1 MEKLEVFKGTEL
13 SFTLP
18 SNDQIT
24 IREQSAADDDV
35 LSAAT
40 RGSTVIDTINNFVM
54 GIVTEYRGKKGI
66 TKDEVLSMKLRDKHF
81 ILLKT
86 RMHSIGPIVEFDHKC
101 DSCGQESHWEEDLTQ
116 YDADFSSPVETHGP
130 KAPKPYEPD
139 SGPQFE
145 IELSSGKRFR
155 LYYLNGRGEKKI
167 LQAMKNGTLSKNVE
181 LFSRDIHIEVQ
192 GEWTPISSVN
202 ILSKREGVE
211 LSKAVAEKDAQFL
224 LGSDVVCP
232 NCNHQEFLPFTTI
245 SDFFFPVG
253 I

>member
-13 SFTLP
+13 SFILP
-18 SNDQIT
+18 SNESIT

-40 RGSTVIDTINNFVM
+40 RGSTVIDAINNFIM
-54 GIVTEYRGKKGI
+54 GIVTEYKGKKGI
-66 TKDEVLSMKLRDKHF
+66 TQDDVLNMKLKDKHF

-86 RMHSIGPIVEFDHKC
+86 RIHSIGSTVEFDHKC
-101 DSCGQESHWEEDLTQ
+101 DSCGQESHWEEDLAQ
-116 YDADFSSPVETHGP
+116 YDADFSSPKETHGE
-130 KAPKPYEPD
+130 KAPKPYD
-139 SGPQFE
+139 VGSGPHFE
-145 IELSSGKRFR
+145 ITLSSGKKFR
-155 LYYLNGRGEKKI
+155 LYYLNGKGEKKI

-211 LSKAVAEKDAQFL
+211 LSKAVAEKDTQFL
-224 LGSDVVCP
+224 LGADVVCP
-232 NCNHQEFLPFTTI
+232 SCGHTEFLPFTTI